1 MKKAIL
7 VSFLASF
14 CWPTLAQTWQATGA
28 IGNGNQKV
36 KVLALDNT
44 KILAGTHS
52 AGVHTSTNNGISWQA
67 ANTGITNLDVTALL
81 VNSSV
86 YFAGTNGGGVFM
98 SNNSGSSWTAV
109 NTGLSD
115 PFITALTA
123 IGSTI
128 VAGTMNSG
136 VFIST
141 NSGSTWTQPTST
153 GLTNPQIRSLHHVSG
168 TVLLAGTNGPMGIYR
183 STDFGANWTLAAG
196 TVTNS
201 YVLSFINFNGAV
213 HAGTGCCALKSIDGG
228 VTWSVTNTTLGSSF
242 YGFTSSG
249 NNLYAA
255 LHTNYG
261 AYVSTNSGLTFSVVG
276 TNLGNLDLFSITMLG
291 TDLYVGTDG
300 SGVWKLGTAPG
311 TITAVAEA
319 KETLESTLIYPNPS
333 SGNFYIKSALT
344 LKVHLTNMIGQ
355 CIYSAVIQ
363 TNKEI
368 EIGNNLPS
376 GVYNL
381 KIDNGK
387 NMEYRKLVVD

>member
-1 MKKAIL
+1 MKKT
-7 VSFLASF
+7 
-14 CWPTLAQTWQATGA
+14 TLAFLFALCSSASISQVWQATGT

-36 KVLALDNT
+36 KALALDNT

-81 VNSSV
+81 VNSTV
-86 YFAGTNGGGVFM
+86 YFAGTNGGGVFV
-98 SNNSGSSWTAV
+98 SNNNGGSWTAV

-128 VAGTMNSG
+128 IAGTMNSG
-136 VFIST
+136 IFIST
-141 NSGSTWTQPTST
+141 NNGNTWTQPTST
-153 GLTNPQIRSLHHVSG
+153 GLTNPQIRSLHHAG
-168 TVLLAGTNGPMGIYR
+168 ANVLLAGTNGPMGIYR

-213 HAGTGCCALKSIDGG
+213 HAGTGCCALKSTDGG
-228 VTWSVTNTTLGSSF
+228 ITWSVTNTSLGSSF

-249 NNLYAA
+249 TNLYAA

-261 AYVSTNSGLTFSVVG
+261 AYVSTNSGVTFSVVG

-300 SGVWKLGTAPG
+300 SGVWKVSTAPG

-319 KETLESTLIYPNPS
+319 NEAVESTVVYPNPS
-333 SGNFYIKSALT
+333 SGNFYIKCPVSSS
-344 LKVHLTNMIGQ
+344 VHLTNTIGQ
-355 CIYSAVIQ
+355 CIFSALIQ
-363 TNKEI
+363 ANKEI
-368 EIGNNLPS
+368 EIGKDLPP

-381 KIDNGK
+381 KIEKEK
-387 NMEYRKLVVD
+387 NIEYRKLVVD